1 METHLRSIVK
11 ALSWRF
17 CATTITFFV
26 SWIITGKLTLAVEI
40 GLLDTVIK
48 LGAYYSH
55 ERLWI
60 KVGFGKFK
68 APEYQI

>member
-1 METHLRSIVK
+1 MESHFRSIMK
-11 ALSWRF
+11 ALSWRL

-26 SWIITGKLTLAVEI
+26 SWALTGELTLAVEI
-40 GLLDTVIK
+40 GLIDSLLK

-60 KVGFGKFK
+60 KVGFGKLK